1 MASIADQFKGLPIGT
16 LIAEPLLGAA
26 KAQGQLAHTTENF
39 IKDIG
44 LEDDGNGNLKARTV
58 EFDYDAPVESKDADG
73 NITTTIENR
82 KLKVPLLSVIQTP
95 NLGVKKATVDFD
107 MEVKSSTQDTS
118 SVDTKTD
125 LSVKYDN
132 WWSPVK
138 VDLKASVSTKSE
150 NIRKTDNS
158 AKYTVHVEARDD
170 GTPEGLMKVLDILGS
185 AIQPVA
191 SSGGSG
197 GSGGSSSGGS
207 GSN

>member
-44 LEDDGNGNLKARTV
+44 LEDDGNGKLSARTV
-58 EFDYDAPVESKDADG
+58 EFDYDAPVESKAADG
-73 NITTTIENR
+73 TITTTIENR
-82 KLKVPLLSVIQTP
+82 KMKVPLLSIIQTP
-95 NLGVKKATVDFD
+95 NLGVKRATVDFD

-118 SVDTKTD
+118 SVNTKTD

-138 VDLKASVSTKSE
+138 VNLNASVSTKSE

-170 GTPEGLMKVLDILGS
+170 GAPEGLMKVLDILGA
-185 AIQPVA
+185 AIQPVPA
-191 SSGGSG
+191 SSGGG
-197 GSGGSSSGGS
+197 GGGGG
-207 GSN
+207 NK

>member
-58 EFDYDAPVESKDADG
+58 EFDYDAPIESKDANG
-73 NITTTIENR
+73 AITTKIENR

-118 SVDTKTD
+118 SVNTQTD

-158 AKYTVHVEARDD
+158 AKYTVNVEARDD
-170 GTPEGLMKVLDILGS
+170 GAPEGLMKVLDILGA
-185 AIQPVA
+185 AIQPVPA
-191 SSGGSG
+191 GGG
-197 GSGGSSSGGS
+197 GGGSSSGGG

>member
-26 KAQGQLAHTTENF
+26 KAQGQLAHTTEQF

-44 LEDDGNGNLKARTV
+44 LEDDGNGNLSARTV
-58 EFDYDAPVESKDADG
+58 EFDYDAPIESKDDKGA
-73 NITTTIENR
+73 ITTKIENR
-82 KLKVPLLSVIQTP
+82 KLKVPLLS
-95 NLGVKKATVDFD
+95 

-118 SVDTKTD
+118 SVNTKTD

-170 GTPEGLMKVLDILGS
+170 GAPEGLMKVLDILGA
-185 AIQPVA
+185 AIQPVPA
-191 SSGGSG
+191 GGG
-197 GSGGSSSGGS
+197 KNTPP
-207 GSN
+207 SN

>member
-26 KAQGQLAHTTENF
+26 KAQGQLAHTTEQF

-44 LEDDGNGNLKARTV
+44 LEDDGNGKLSARTV
-58 EFDYDAPVESKDADG
+58 EFDYDAPVESKAADG
-73 NITTTIENR
+73 TITTTIENR
-82 KLKVPLLSVIQTP
+82 KMKVPLLSIIQTP
-95 NLGVKKATVDFD
+95 NLGVKRATVDFD

-118 SVDTKTD
+118 SVNTKTD

-138 VDLKASVSTKSE
+138 VNLNASVSTKSE

-170 GTPEGLMKVLDILGS
+170 GAPEGLMKVLDILGA
-185 AIQPVA
+185 AIQPVPA
-191 SSGGSG
+191 SSGGG
-197 GSGGSSSGGS
+197 GGGGG
-207 GSN
+207 NK

>member
-26 KAQGQLAHTTENF
+26 KAQGQLAHTTEQF

-44 LEDDGNGNLKARTV
+44 LEDDGNGKLSARTV
-58 EFDYDAPVESKDADG
+58 EFDYDAPVESKAEDG
-73 NITTTIENR
+73 TITTTIENR
-82 KLKVPLLSVIQTP
+82 KIKVPLLSIIQTP
-95 NLGVKKATVDFD
+95 NLGVKRATVDFD

-138 VDLKASVSTKSE
+138 VNLNASVSTKSE

-170 GTPEGLMKVLDILGS
+170 GAPEGLMKVLDILGA

-191 SSGGSG
+191 ASSGG
-197 GSGGSSSGGS
+197 GGSSGG
-207 GSN
+207 NK

>member
-44 LEDDGNGNLKARTV
+44 LEDDGNGNLSARTV
-58 EFDYDAPVESKDADG
+58 EFDYDAPIESKDDKGA
-73 NITTTIENR
+73 ITTKIENR
-82 KLKVPLLSVIQTP
+82 KLKVPLLSIIQTP

-118 SVDTKTD
+118 SVNTKTD

-138 VDLKASVSTKSE
+138 VDLIKTSIKLHKS
-150 NIRKTDNS
+150 
-158 AKYTVHVEARDD
+158 
-170 GTPEGLMKVLDILGS
+170 
-185 AIQPVA
+185 
-191 SSGGSG
+191 
-197 GSGGSSSGGS
+197 
-207 GSN
+207 

>member
-1 MASIADQFKGLPIGT
+1 MASIADQVKGLPIGT

-26 KAQGQLAHTTENF
+26 KAQGQLAHTTEQF

-44 LEDDGNGNLKARTV
+44 LEDDGNGKLKARTV
-58 EFDYDAPVESKDADG
+58 EFDYDAPVQSKDANG
-73 NITTTIENR
+73 AITTSIEHR
-82 KLKVPLLSVIQTP
+82 KLRVPLLSVIQTP

-118 SVDTKTD
+118 SINTKTD
-125 LSVKYDN
+125 LGVKYDN

-138 VDLKASVSTKSE
+138 VNLNASISTKSE

-170 GTPEGLMKVLDILGS
+170 GAPEGLMKVLDILGA
-185 AIQPVA
+185 AIQPVPVSA
-191 SSGGSG
+191 GGG
-197 GSGGSSSGGS
+197 GGSSSGGT
-207 GSN
+207 SNT

>member
-26 KAQGQLAHTTENF
+26 KAQGQLAHTTEQF

-44 LEDDGNGNLKARTV
+44 LEDDGNGKLSARTV
-58 EFDYDAPVESKDADG
+58 EFDYDAPVESKAADG
-73 NITTTIENR
+73 TITTTIENR
-82 KLKVPLLSVIQTP
+82 KMKVPLLSIIQTP
-95 NLGVKKATVDFD
+95 NLGVKRATVDFD

-138 VDLKASVSTKSE
+138 VNLNASVSTKSE

-170 GTPEGLMKVLDILGS
+170 GAPEGLMKVLDILGA
-185 AIQPVA
+185 AIQPVPA
-191 SSGGSG
+191 SSGGG
-197 GSGGSSSGGS
+197 GGGGG
-207 GSN
+207 NK

>member
-44 LEDDGNGNLKARTV
+44 LEDDGKGNLSARTV
-58 EFDYDAPVESKDADG
+58 EFDYDAPIESKDDKGA
-73 NITTTIENR
+73 ITTKIENR
-82 KLKVPLLSVIQTP
+82 KLKVPLLSIIQTP

-118 SVDTKTD
+118 SVNTKTD

-138 VDLKASVSTKSE
+138 VDLTASVSTKSE

-170 GTPEGLMKVLDILGS
+170 GAPEGLMKVLDILGA
-185 AIQPVA
+185 AIQPVPA
-191 SSGGSG
+191 GGGSNTPATPP
-197 GSGGSSSGGS
+197 
-207 GSN
+207 SN

>member
-26 KAQGQLAHTTENF
+26 NAQGQLAHTTEQF

-44 LEDDGNGNLKARTV
+44 LEDDGNGKLSARTV
-58 EFDYDAPVESKDADG
+58 EFDYDAPVESKAADG
-73 NITTTIENR
+73 TITTTIENR
-82 KLKVPLLSVIQTP
+82 KMKVPLLSIIQTP
-95 NLGVKKATVDFD
+95 NLGVKRATVDFD

-118 SVDTKTD
+118 SVNTKTD

-138 VDLKASVSTKSE
+138 VNLNASVSTKSE

-170 GTPEGLMKVLDILGS
+170 GAPEGLMKVLDILGA
-185 AIQPVA
+185 AIQPVPV
-191 SSGGSG
+191 SSGGG
-197 GSGGSSSGGS
+197 GGG
-207 GSN
+207 NK

>member
-26 KAQGQLAHTTENF
+26 KAQGQLAHTTEQF

-44 LEDDGNGNLKARTV
+44 LEDDGNGKLSARTV
-58 EFDYDAPVESKDADG
+58 EFDYDAPVESKAADG
-73 NITTTIENR
+73 TITTTIENR
-82 KLKVPLLSVIQTP
+82 KMKVPLLSIIQTP
-95 NLGVKKATVDFD
+95 NLGVKRATVDFD

-138 VDLKASVSTKSE
+138 VNLNASVSTKSE

-170 GTPEGLMKVLDILGS
+170 GAPEGLMKVLDILGA
-185 AIQPVA
+185 AIQPVPA
-191 SSGGSG
+191 SSGGG
-197 GSGGSSSGGS
+197 GGGG
-207 GSN
+207 NK